1 MQETFGGLAP
11 LTSLLLLLSTF
22 PYASPRKGITYR
34 ALKARCACCLHT
46 SMQDTPHVLNT
57 WGRTNY
63 FTSFKLRNHPPQE
76 SLHYPGL
83 ALFYVMALTSPT
95 IITCL
100 IDLRVCI
107 RIKSV
112 SYVYFLSELF
122 FLILYTPCCKA

>member
-34 ALKARCACCLHT
+34 ALKAQCACCLHT
-46 SMQDTPHVLNT
+46 FMQDAPRVLNT
-57 WGRTNY
+57 LGRTNY
-63 FTSFKLRNHPPQE
+63 FTSFKLRNHLPQE

-100 IDLRVCI
+100 IILS
-107 RIKSV
+107 KS
-112 SYVYFLSELF
+112 LSPTQIAYLF
-122 FLILYTPCCKA
+122 TTDVLDPYL